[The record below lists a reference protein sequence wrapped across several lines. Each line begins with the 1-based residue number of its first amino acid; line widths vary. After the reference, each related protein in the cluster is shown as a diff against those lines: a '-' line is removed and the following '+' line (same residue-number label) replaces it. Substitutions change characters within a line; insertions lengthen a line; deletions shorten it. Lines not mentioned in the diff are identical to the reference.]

1 MINKE
6 VITKTQKRL
15 IRINM
20 LVVSGFLIL
29 LCMFTYVYFGYTN
42 NNNINKQMENELNS
56 IISQLENLDS
66 RYGLMLGLKAEGIK
80 LQNPKD
86 MVYIYMDD
94 NLLNRNENP
103 YFGEDEPN
111 FKSDENG
118 IYTYSTKEGYEIRAC
133 IYTYKN
139 CKIKI
144 LREIEDNFYLL

>member
-86 MVYIYMDD
+86 MVYMY
-94 NLLNRNENP
+94 NLN
-103 YFGEDEPN
+103 
-111 FKSDENG
+111 
-118 IYTYSTKEGYEIRAC
+118 
-133 IYTYKN
+133 
-139 CKIKI
+139 
-144 LREIEDNFYLL
+144 

>member
-29 LCMFTYVYFGYTN
+29 LCMFTYVLFGYTN

-66 RYGLMLGLKAEGIK
+66 STGL
-80 LQNPKD
+80 
-86 MVYIYMDD
+86 
-94 NLLNRNENP
+94 
-103 YFGEDEPN
+103 
-111 FKSDENG
+111 
-118 IYTYSTKEGYEIRAC
+118 C
-133 IYTYKN
+133 
-139 CKIKI
+139 
-144 LREIEDNFYLL
+144 

>member
-66 RYGLMLGLKAEGIK
+66 RYGLILGLKAEGIK

-86 MVYIYMDD
+86 MVYMYID
-94 NLLNRNENP
+94 NTLIKVNTNP
-103 YFGEDEPN
+103 YFGDNEPK
-111 FKSDENG
+111 FKNQGDGFIHIQQKKDIN
-118 IYTYSTKEGYEIRAC
+118 
-133 IYTYKN
+133 
-139 CKIKI
+139 
-144 LREIEDNFYLL
+144 